1 MNGLASALLI
11 RSDAE
16 RAIQRWEEWMALRE
30 QARENYLKSGS
41 TLPLPKA
48 LADDPPPRPEP
59 YVEEEM
65 TDVSVDITANGFDAS
80 ESFTLDRS
88 MADDIVPASDPGMDR
103 PVVSDSSSSCL
114 SSCRLRLQPA
124 SPVGLGINGPQPPPA
139 GGASPSSQSPH
150 MRRKSVLPLDPAVM
164 RDLQVG
170 CADATLVDRRLTC
183 RTTVASK
190 MPRLPRRPP
199 ATITKD
205 TMTQILYPC
214 PASRLPHTPTRR
226 DVLEMW
232 HPKCFMIPL
241 RFLSSSPVNLCWRA
255 DVSHDALSGIP
266 FTA

>member
-150 MRRKSVLPLDPAVM
+150 MRPSSRSGCHARSSGGM
-164 RDLQVG
+164 RRCYSGRSEADLQNHRSLE
-170 CADATLVDRRLTC
+170 DA
-183 RTTVASK
+183 A
-190 MPRLPRRPP
+190 PAAPP
-199 ATITKD
+199 PSND
-205 TMTQILYPC
+205 
-214 PASRLPHTPTRR
+214 
-226 DVLEMW
+226 
-232 HPKCFMIPL
+232 
-241 RFLSSSPVNLCWRA
+241 N
-255 DVSHDALSGIP
+255 
-266 FTA
+266 